1 MAHTALETES
11 TLTDRFQTTIPSTV
25 RQALHLE
32 KKDKIRY
39 VVQADGSVLIMRAEA
54 QDNDP
59 VLDKFLAFIADD
71 MQQHPK
77 HLQPLTASMNSDVE
91 TLVSGMS
98 IDLDAPLSDEDE

>member
-39 VVQADGSVLIMRAEA
+39 VVQSDGSVLIMRAEV
-54 QDNDP
+54 QESDP
-59 VLDKFLAFIADD
+59 VLDEFLVFLADD

-77 HLQPLTASMNSDVE
+77 HLQPLTANMDSDVE
-91 TLVSGMS
+91 ALVSG
-98 IDLDAPLSDEDE
+98 INFDLDAQLSDEDE